1 MKTDAAPEEVG
12 GLLQP
17 QPEPQADDAT
27 AYPAPVVEAPPGTTG
42 LQIEEVHPDLI
53 ENIDKFS
60 EKVLKDQVK
69 ILAEKVAKLEA
80 HLQRP
85 KWEYRTVADSDDE
98 DEEEEE
104 EPGPLGK
111 VSDFL
116 VDAAS
121 KPWEVAFAI
130 TIPECERDSY
140 QNWDEDNPIKFK
152 DIPPEYQEVIK
163 KKCAREGQ
171 DEPDADEDYMK
182 GKHKKKQVDLWYS
195 QSKRYLI
202 SFTMSIVWIGVT
214 SWAMVRRQANPNRTD
229 RVVLKRGALLLR

>member
-1 MKTDAAPEEVG
+1 MKTDAQPEEVS
-12 GLLQP
+12 GLLQE
-17 QPEPQADDAT
+17 PEPQAEAPDPT
-27 AYPAPVVEAPPGTTG
+27 AEPAPVVEQPEETKGV
-42 LQIEEVHPDLI
+42 QVEEVHPELI
-53 ENIDKFS
+53 ENIDRFA
-60 EKVLKDQVK
+60 EKTLKEQVK
-69 ILAEKVAKLEA
+69 ILSEKIAKLEA

-98 DEEEEE
+98 DDDDDE
-104 EPGPLGK
+104 EPGFLGK
-111 VSDFL
+111 VSDKL

-121 KPWEVAFAI
+121 WPWGVAFKI

-140 QNWDEDNPIKFK
+140 QNWDEEHPIAFK

-171 DEPDADEDYMK
+171 DEPNAEEPYMK

-214 SWAMVRRQANPNRTD
+214 SWAMVRRQALIAHR
-229 RVVLKRGALLLR
+229 ALC